1 MARKRFTVH
10 SRSLRSFLFD
20 GWLVK
25 LIMKGFGWHYQGDE
39 IEEESQD
46 IAETQFYETYATTTV
61 RTETKRRKYL
71 EFHRISPYTKNL
83 LFNLTELISNI
94 IFFIRNIV
102 RYLVVPLTAVC
113 LLVGIFGPMAGIR
126 DANTG
131 YYVAAG
137 VVGVYI
143 VGLILPSLILAGFGR
158 LWRKVF
164 NIDEKLR
171 EALRA
176 NGYTDA
182 LDE

>member
-39 IEEESQD
+39 IEEESLD

-71 EFHRISPYTKNL
+71 EFHSSFAHP
-83 LFNLTELISNI
+83 
-94 IFFIRNIV
+94 
-102 RYLVVPLTAVC
+102 
-113 LLVGIFGPMAGIR
+113 GGIR
-126 DANTG
+126 AP
-131 YYVAAG
+131 VAQSFQ
-137 VVGVYI
+137 Y
-143 VGLILPSLILAGFGR
+143 R
-158 LWRKVF
+158 R
-164 NIDEKLR
+164 KLR